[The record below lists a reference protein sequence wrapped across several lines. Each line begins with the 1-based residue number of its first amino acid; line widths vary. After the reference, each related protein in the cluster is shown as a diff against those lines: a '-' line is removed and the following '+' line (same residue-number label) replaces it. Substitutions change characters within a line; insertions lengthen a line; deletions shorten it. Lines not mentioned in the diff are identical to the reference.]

1 MITHFQIRRWAR
13 KIRYVDT
20 SSNYERPATQ
30 WVNPILRL
38 RRRSFFLFSLVLFY
52 SCTSLASSR
61 QKTDIVYMN
70 NGDKITCEIRSLEKG
85 QLTIKP
91 DYTDSNIVI
100 DWTKVNHIESSQ
112 GFVVTNPQG
121 ALYAGTVNSDPET
134 RIVTVEN
141 SSKETLAHDDVIEIA
156 PLGETFL
163 KRLQGNVDLGL
174 TLARSNSQ
182 KNLSLQGGLNYQSEK
197 YLSSVNFNSQFT
209 SQRET
214 SNTSETT
221 VKSEFFRRLR
231 LSNWYGGALGNFLA
245 STEQQI
251 DLRSTLGGGLAKRI
265 IFNNRTNL
273 SAIGGLGYTIQK
285 NASGSVSTGNAN
297 SLDSALALQYSTFRF
312 DSTTFDTT
320 LWLYPSLTSPGRLR
334 MTFNQDIYYKF
345 LRDFYVRISFYDN
358 YDNQPVVG
366 APANNLGGST
376 SVGWSFH

>member
-1 MITHFQIRRWAR
+1 V
-13 KIRYVDT
+13 K
-20 SSNYERPATQ
+20 
-30 WVNPILRL
+30 
-38 RRRSFFLFSLVLFY
+38 
-52 SCTSLASSR
+52 
-61 QKTDIVYMN
+61 
-70 NGDKITCEIRSLEKG
+70 
-85 QLTIKP
+85 
-91 DYTDSNIVI
+91 
-100 DWTKVNHIESSQ
+100 HIESSQ
-112 GFVVTNPQG
+112 GFVVSDPQG
-121 ALYAGTVNSDPET
+121 GLFTGTVNSDPET
-134 RIVTVEN
+134 RVVTVQN
-141 SSKETLAHDDVIEIA
+141 SSEETLAHNDVIEIE

-163 KRLQGNVDLGL
+163 KRLQGNIDLGL

-197 YLSSVNFNSQFT
+197 YISSANFNSQFT

-214 SNTSETT
+214 TNTSETT
-221 VKSEFFRRLR
+221 AKSELFRRLR
-231 LSNWYGGALGNFLA
+231 KSNWYGGAIGNFL
-245 STEQQI
+245 SSSEQQI

-265 IFNNRTNL
+265 IFTNRTNL

-285 NASGSVSTGNAN
+285 NAAGSVTTGNTN

-345 LRDFYVRISFYDN
+345 LRDFYIRISFYDN

-366 APANNLGGST
+366 TPANNLGGST